1 MEKNIKNDKHRKF
14 IDTYAL
20 SGNSTQA
27 AIEAGYSEK
36 AARQTGYKLR
46 TRYEDEIT
54 QRVRTILPQIISENL
69 GIVQTL
75 AREGQSESVRLNAA
89 NTLLDRAGLKPV
101 ERIET
106 STSDRTPEERSQR
119 IDALLKKRQH

>member
-1 MEKNIKNDKHRKF
+1 MVQNEKHRKF

-69 GIVQTL
+69 AIVQTL
-75 AREGQSESVRLNAA
+75 AREGQSESVRLNAS
-89 NTLLDRAGLKPV
+89 NSLLDRAGLKPV

>member
-1 MEKNIKNDKHRKF
+1 MVQNDKHRKF

-20 SGNSTQA
+20 SGDSTQA
-27 AIEAGYSEK
+27 AIDAGYSEK

-69 GIVQTL
+69 AIVQTL
-75 AREGQSESVRLNAA
+75 AREGQSESVRLNAS
-89 NTLLDRAGLKPV
+89 NSLLDRAGLKPV

-106 STSDRTPEERSQR
+106 STADRTPEERSQR

>member
-1 MEKNIKNDKHRKF
+1 MVQNEKHRKF

-20 SGNSTQA
+20 SGDSTQA
-27 AIEAGYSEK
+27 AIDAGYSEK

-106 STSDRTPEERSQR
+106 STSDRTPEERKQR

>member
-1 MEKNIKNDKHRKF
+1 MVQNEKHRKF

-20 SGNSTQA
+20 SGDSTQA
-27 AIEAGYSEK
+27 AIDAGYSEK

>member
-1 MEKNIKNDKHRKF
+1 MVSNEKHRKF

-69 GIVQTL
+69 AIVQTL

-106 STSDRTPEERSQR
+106 STSDRTPEERKQR

>member
-1 MEKNIKNDKHRKF
+1 MVQNEKHRRF

-36 AARQTGYKLR
+36 APRQTGYKLR

-69 GIVQTL
+69 AIVQTL

>member
-1 MEKNIKNDKHRKF
+1 MVSNEKHRKF

-20 SGNSTQA
+20 SGDSTQS

-69 GIVQTL
+69 AIVQTL

-106 STSDRTPEERSQR
+106 STSDRTPEERKQR

>member
-14 IDTYAL
+14 IDTYVL
-20 SGNSTQA
+20 SGNATQS
-27 AIEAGYSEK
+27 AIEAGYSVN
-36 AARQTGYKLR
+36 AAKQTGYKLKSL
-46 TRYEDEIT
+46 YEDAIAE
-54 QRVRTILPQIISENL
+54 RVRTILPQIIYENL
-69 GIVQTL
+69 GIVQAL

-106 STSDRTPEERSQR
+106 TTSTRTPEERSQR
-119 IDALLKKRQH
+119 IDALLKKRHH

>member
-1 MEKNIKNDKHRKF
+1 MVQNDKHRKF

-27 AIEAGYSEK
+27 AIDAGYSEK

>member
-1 MEKNIKNDKHRKF
+1 MVSNEKHRKF

-106 STSDRTPEERSQR
+106 STSDRTPEERKQR

>member
-1 MEKNIKNDKHRKF
+1 MVQNDKHRKF

-20 SGNSTQA
+20 SGDSTQA
-27 AIEAGYSEK
+27 AIDAGYSEK

-89 NTLLDRAGLKPV
+89 NTLLDIAGLKPV

>member
-1 MEKNIKNDKHRKF
+1 MEKNIKNDKHRRF

>member
-1 MEKNIKNDKHRKF
+1 MVQNEKHRKF

-20 SGNSTQA
+20 SGDSTQA
-27 AIEAGYSEK
+27 AIDAGYSEK

-119 IDALLKKRQH
+119 IYALLKKRQH

>member
-1 MEKNIKNDKHRKF
+1 MVQNDKHRKF

>member
-1 MEKNIKNDKHRKF
+1 MVQNEKHRKF

-20 SGNSTQA
+20 SGDSTQA
-27 AIEAGYSEK
+27 AIDAGYSEK

-69 GIVQTL
+69 AIVQTL

>member
-27 AIEAGYSEK
+27 AIDAGYSEK

>member
-1 MEKNIKNDKHRKF
+1 MVQNDKHRKF

-20 SGNSTQA
+20 SGDSTQA
-27 AIEAGYSEK
+27 AIDAGYSEK

-69 GIVQTL
+69 AIVQTL

>member
-1 MEKNIKNDKHRKF
+1 MVTNEKHRKF

-20 SGNSTQA
+20 SGNSTQS

-36 AARQTGYKLR
+36 YAKQTGYKLK
-46 TRYEDEIT
+46 TQYQDEIAD
-54 QRVRTILPQIISENL
+54 RVHTILPQIISENL
-69 GIVQTL
+69 AIVQTL
-75 AREGQSESVRLNAA
+75 AREGQSESVRLNAS
-89 NTLLDRAGLKPV
+89 NSLLDRAGLKPV

>member
-1 MEKNIKNDKHRKF
+1 MVQNDKHRKF

-20 SGNSTQA
+20 SGDSTQA
-27 AIEAGYSEK
+27 AIDAGYSEK

>member
-1 MEKNIKNDKHRKF
+1 MVQNEKHRRF